1 VRWRKRRDDGPR
13 PASRTRRDLADADAG
28 AGGLADLL
36 PEASEVTVGSG
47 PTDEPLWAEREE
59 PEAARDDTDAADAD
73 AADADTAHAD
83 TAHAEDAE
91 DTPASPPSTASAPA
105 APTPPPT
112 SVRPRPTPS
121 TSSPSATAPSTT
133 SAPPRRR
140 PQPGR
145 RAGDE
150 LLPGDAVLDVAAV
163 IAAGREA
170 VRRALAEDLEP
181 DGDVTSLATVPSDA
195 VGRADLVARAAGVV
209 AGTAL
214 LAEVFDQLDPRVT
227 VELTVRDGDQVRV
240 GQQLGHLAGPLRSI
254 LTGERTALN
263 FLTHLSGIATRTRA
277 FADAVD
283 GTGCVVRD
291 TRKTT
296 PGLRL
301 LEKAAVKAG
310 GGTNHRVG
318 LHDALLVKDNHVAAA
333 GSVTEATRRAF
344 DRAGGRHVQVEVR
357 SIRELEEAVAA
368 GARDVLL
375 DNFDPAETAR
385 AVARSRELEGDVG
398 ERLLLESS
406 GRVTLETVRGYAEA
420 GVDRVAVGAL
430 THSAPQLD
438 VALDVRSEHRPPSVR
453 LYPSPLPG
461 SLDDESLFEPPH
473 GRG

>member
-1 VRWRKRRDDGPR
+1 
-13 PASRTRRDLADADAG
+13 
-28 AGGLADLL
+28 
-36 PEASEVTVGSG
+36 VTVGSG
-47 PTDEPLWAEREE
+47 PTDEPLWGEPDAPEE
-59 PEAARDDTDAADAD
+59 PPADDTDAAEEPP
-73 AADADTAHAD
+73 AAVAGTTEEAPPSSSELPAP
-83 TAHAEDAE
+83 A
-91 DTPASPPSTASAPA
+91 PASPTPSAVE
-105 APTPPPT
+105 APT
-112 SVRPRPTPS
+112 SE
-121 TSSPSATAPSTT
+121 ATAPSPPSPTPAPPTNATPSPT
-133 SAPPRRR
+133 SSAAPPRRR
-140 PQPGR
+140 PQPGG

-150 LLPGDAVLDVAAV
+150 PLPGDAILDGAAV

-181 DGDVTSLATVPSDA
+181 DGDVTSLATVPPD
-195 VGRADLVARAAGVV
+195 VLGRADLVARAAGIV

-240 GQQLGHLAGPLRSI
+240 GQQLGHVAGPLRSI

-263 FLTHLSGIATRTRA
+263 FLTHLSGVATRTRA

-333 GSVTEATRRAF
+333 GSVAEATRRAF

-375 DNFDPAETAR
+375 DNLDPDETAR

-398 ERLLLESS
+398 ERILLESS
-406 GRVTLETVRGYAEA
+406 GRVTLETVRQYAAA

-473 GRG
+473 RRG